1 MTAAA
6 VIVLNA
12 IARDEHE
19 RDWHGWDEP
28 FSFIDGDGLE
38 APAVTEFSAEV
49 DGAVCTLAAREV
61 AELVIG
67 QLSELR
73 QDVDEEQQELEGR
86 PLSAYLTDDEMDE
99 EARQR
104 LWAYWSEQLEGE
116 AEVLAVFHTRLHYL
130 LEGWKALVA
139 DFTMIGDRIPELR
152 PVLAQKLEQAYEEF
166 VGKLK
171 DWM

>member
-6 VIVLNA
+6 VVVLNA
-12 IARDEHE
+12 IARDEYE

-28 FSFIDGDGLE
+28 FSFIDGDGMEAEAVAEFRAELE
-38 APAVTEFSAEV
+38 GETY
-49 DGAVCTLAAREV
+49 TLPAREV

-73 QDVDEEQQELEGR
+73 QDVDEEAEAEEGR
-86 PLSAYLTDDEMDE
+86 PLLGYLTDEEIDE

-116 AEVLAVFHTRLHYL
+116 AELMAVFDTRLHYL

-139 DFTMIGDRIPELR
+139 DFAMIGQRIPELR
-152 PVLAQKLEQAYEEF
+152 PVLEEKLEQAYEEF
-166 VGKLK
+166 VASLK
-171 DWM
+171 ALL